1 MDYTKRYK
9 ICVSGAAAL
18 DPCSPNAKELAK
30 EVGRQIV
37 KQGAILLTGATTGIP
52 YWSAVGAKEVGGVSL
67 GFSPAT
73 TEKEHIKVY
82 HLPTDAFDLI
92 VYTGFGY
99 AGRNLL
105 LTRAADAVVTICGRM
120 GTLNEFTIAFEDKKP
135 IGVLEGTG
143 GTADKIDFLLK
154 GGDRGPKRV
163 IGSSNPEALVK
174 ELIKMIKQGK
184 DHNHK
189 FTKGRKK
196 KSAPKGRDL
205 ASGGKA

>member
-1 MDYTKRYK
+1 MDYTKHYK

-18 DPCSPNAKELAK
+18 DPCSPNAKKLAI

-37 KQGAILLTGATTGIP
+37 EQKAIILTGATTGIP
-52 YWSAVGAKEVGGVSL
+52 YWSAVGAKQAGGISI

-82 HLPTDAFDLI
+82 HLPVDAFDLI
-92 VYTGFGY
+92 IYTGSGY

-154 GGDRGPKRV
+154 GGYRGPKRV

-174 ELIKMIKQGK
+174 TLIKMVKEQK
-184 DHNHK
+184 DSNHK
-189 FTKGRKK
+189 TKKGRSKTKK
-196 KSAPKGRDL
+196 KS
-205 ASGGKA
+205 